1 MTDNLSDQEFA
12 PIAAAMKKLPYFSP
26 SPQFADKVMARV
38 RVQGPAQLPAVAAP
52 VAPVRRSYPEPS
64 YAPLERRVSMVPSA
78 DFRRS
83 IPARIAAAS
92 LVAAVGVT
100 MATVAL
106 VTLFNLDVF
115 LLVSRVFGP
124 STMSFL
130 TALATDASTTAG
142 ATAASAA
149 ASAGTATGLAVVGSF
164 AAGAVDATAALRA
177 AASASR
183 KAA

>member
-1 MTDNLSDQEFA
+1 
-12 PIAAAMKKLPYFSP
+12 MKELPYFSP

-38 RVQGPAQLPAVAAP
+38 RIPVAGHLPAVAAP
-52 VAPVRRSYPEPS
+52 AAPVRRSYTAPS
-64 YAPLERRVSMVPSA
+64 YAAGERRSSSLPTA
-78 DFRRS
+78 DYRRS

-149 ASAGTATGLAVVGSF
+149 ASAGTAAGLAVVGSF
-164 AAGAVDATAALRA
+164 AAGAIAATAALRA